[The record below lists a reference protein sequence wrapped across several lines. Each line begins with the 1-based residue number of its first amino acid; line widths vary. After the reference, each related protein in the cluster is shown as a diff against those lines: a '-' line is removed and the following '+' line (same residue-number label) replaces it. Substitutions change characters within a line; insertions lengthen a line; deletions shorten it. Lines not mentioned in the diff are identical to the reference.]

1 MSGVGAGCSKMM
13 SYPTRISIRV
23 LSIDVEKSLIGAVHA
38 IAYRLFG
45 KGAVCL
51 FLLLNRLRDYPEEV
65 LMIVTFRSKA
75 HADIMMFGDIAI
87 SLLKLMGHTGA
98 VPGALLAADVP
109 KALDHLTRAVS
120 VHKTADAGTPE
131 HAPAQEDEPSE
142 RPVHLAHRALPL
154 MELLADS
161 IKAKCDVMWDK

>member
-1 MSGVGAGCSKMM
+1 
-13 SYPTRISIRV
+13 
-23 LSIDVEKSLIGAVHA
+23 
-38 IAYRLFG
+38 
-45 KGAVCL
+45 
-51 FLLLNRLRDYPEEV
+51 
-65 LMIVTFRSKA
+65 MIVTFRSKA